1 MKTGVVEAQAQVSLC
16 SNCCSL
22 IIDTMSM
29 IWINVR
35 LMGGEH
41 LANVEVLF
49 EDLQTTTAL
58 MLKEK
63 VYEACGIPIAQQT
76 LFNSAGARVSDAGP
90 LFADSLGLFQSRY
103 LQFVVG
109 AADILPAGLE
119 SSCGVMSSS
128 EPEDEPEAE
137 SKPKPKPRHFKP
149 EVLETEDVQ
158 DGWRGYYERA
168 LRGLEG
174 YEPRYP
180 GLEGTAILD
189 DEDRQHLTL
198 HNF

>member
-1 MKTGVVEAQAQVSLC
+1 
-16 SNCCSL
+16 
-22 IIDTMSM
+22 M
-29 IWINVR
+29 ISIAVR
-35 LMGGEH
+35 STSDKH
-41 LANVEVLF
+41 LTNVEVSF
-49 EDLQTTTAL
+49 EDLQTITAL
-58 MLKEK
+58 MLKEM

-76 LFNSAGARVSDAGP
+76 LINSAGAKVSDAGP

-149 EVLETEDVQ
+149 EFLETEDVQ
-158 DGWRGYYERA
+158 DGWHGYYERA

-180 GLEGTAILD
+180 GLEGIAILD
-189 DEDRQHLTL
+189 DED
-198 HNF
+198 